1 MRRFISYIYFD
12 MAGAGVS
19 AGGLGNQNTS
29 EAMSDNF
36 LNLDNP
42 VFLSIMERFALN
54 LVFLFLL
61 LRVVYYRFS
70 KKENYLF
77 GFFLMGIVI
86 FFIGAMLKIVAMEFQ
101 MAIGLFAIFTILNL
115 RTISF
120 NVKNMAYL
128 FAVIAISVLNALD
141 LRGKFPFMGVVIFNL
156 MIIASAF
163 ILERLLARKK
173 KYSTH
178 PIIYDNLEMLKSQNN
193 EALIADIAE
202 ITGLDVRKVKIQSV
216 NYKERTAVLDI
227 YYRT

>member
-1 MRRFISYIYFD
+1 
-12 MAGAGVS
+12 
-19 AGGLGNQNTS
+19 
-29 EAMSDNF
+29 MSNNF

-42 VFLSIMERFALN
+42 VFLSIIERFGLN

-70 KKENYLF
+70 RKENYLF

-120 NVKNMAYL
+120 DVKNMAYL

-141 LRGKFPFMGVVIFNL
+141 LRGKFPFMGVVIFNI
-156 MIIASAF
+156 MIIGSAF
-163 ILERLLARKK
+163 ILESLLTRKK

-178 PIIYDNLEMLKSQNN
+178 PIIYDNLEMLKSQNK
-193 EALIADIAE
+193 EALIANVAE
-202 ITGLDVRKVKIQSV
+202 MTGLDVKKVDIQSV

-227 YYRT
+227 YYKS

>member
-1 MRRFISYIYFD
+1 
-12 MAGAGVS
+12 
-19 AGGLGNQNTS
+19 
-29 EAMSDNF
+29 MSNNF

-42 VFLSIMERFALN
+42 VFLSIIERFGLN

-70 KKENYLF
+70 RKENYLF

>member
-1 MRRFISYIYFD
+1 MS
-12 MAGAGVS
+12 GAGVS
-19 AGGLGNQNTS
+19 AGDLGIQNTS
-29 EAMSDNF
+29 ETMSNNF
-36 LNLDNP
+36 LNLGNP

>member
-1 MRRFISYIYFD
+1 
-12 MAGAGVS
+12 
-19 AGGLGNQNTS
+19 
-29 EAMSDNF
+29 MSNNF

>member
-1 MRRFISYIYFD
+1 
-12 MAGAGVS
+12 
-19 AGGLGNQNTS
+19 
-29 EAMSDNF
+29 MSNNF

-42 VFLSIMERFALN
+42 VFLSIIERFGLN

-70 KKENYLF
+70 RKENYLF

-120 NVKNMAYL
+120 DVKNMAYL

-141 LRGKFPFMGVVIFNL
+141 LRGKFPFMGVVIFNI
-156 MIIASAF
+156 MIIGSAF
-163 ILERLLARKK
+163 ILESLLTRKK

-178 PIIYDNLEMLKSQNN
+178 PIIYDNLEMLKSQNK
-193 EALIADIAE
+193 EALIANVAE
-202 ITGLDVRKVKIQSV
+202 MTGLDVKKVEIQSV

-227 YYRT
+227 YYKS

>member
-12 MAGAGVS
+12 MSGAGVS
-19 AGGLGNQNTS
+19 AGDLGIQNTS
-29 EAMSDNF
+29 ETMSNNF

-227 YYRT
+227 YFRT

>member
-12 MAGAGVS
+12 MSGAGVS
-19 AGGLGNQNTS
+19 AGDLGIQNTS
-29 EAMSDNF
+29 ETMSNNF
-36 LNLDNP
+36 LNLGNP

>member
-1 MRRFISYIYFD
+1 
-12 MAGAGVS
+12 
-19 AGGLGNQNTS
+19 
-29 EAMSDNF
+29 MSTNF
-36 LNLDNP
+36 LSLDNP
-42 VFLSIMERFALN
+42 VFWSIMERFALN

-61 LRVVYYRFS
+61 LRVVYYRFTR
-70 KKENYLF
+70 KENYLF

-120 NVKNMAYL
+120 DVKNMAYL

-141 LRGKFPFMGVVIFNL
+141 LRGKFPFMGVVIFNI

-163 ILERLLARKK
+163 ILECLLTRKK

-178 PIIYDNLEMLKSQNN
+178 PIIYDNLEMLKSHNK
-193 EALIADIAE
+193 EALIANVAE
-202 ITGLDVRKVKIQSV
+202 MTGLDVKKVKIQGV

-227 YYRT
+227 YYRD

>member
-1 MRRFISYIYFD
+1 
-12 MAGAGVS
+12 
-19 AGGLGNQNTS
+19 
-29 EAMSDNF
+29 MSNIF

-42 VFLSIMERFALN
+42 VFLSIIERFGLN

-70 KKENYLF
+70 RKENYLF

-120 NVKNMAYL
+120 DVKNMAYL

-141 LRGKFPFMGVVIFNL
+141 LRGKFPFMGVVIFNI
-156 MIIASAF
+156 MIIGSAF
-163 ILERLLARKK
+163 ILESLLTRKK

-178 PIIYDNLEMLKSQNN
+178 PIIYDNLEMLKSQNK
-193 EALIADIAE
+193 EALIANVAE
-202 ITGLDVRKVKIQSV
+202 MTGLDVKKVDIQSV

-227 YYRT
+227 YYKS